1 MEQERLQIINKLP
14 MRLILSILF
23 FSCFIHINAFQV
35 EPALEILKDYDKV
48 RDFTMN
54 NIETEAYVSAQS
66 NLEEKSVIIR
76 ITKENGTWNKV
87 DIASFSGTYKD
98 LEPFLSPDNL
108 KLFFVSNRPL
118 TNEGELKDVDIWYV
132 ERATTSSDWSEPKNV
147 GAPINT
153 EADEFYPSVAKNGN
167 LYFTSVGHNA
177 MGEDDIFVSEFKNGI
192 YTKPVALK
200 GGVNTESY
208 EYNSFIS
215 PNDDYLIFGGYA
227 RQDGLGSGDL
237 YISFKNDDSTW
248 TQAKNMGDQIN
259 SKFMDFCPFVTNSG
273 TQLYFT
279 SRRSNIDANQS
290 ITSAKNLLNVFNGY
304 QNGFNRIYK
313 TSFDLNDFKN

>member
-1 MEQERLQIINKLP
+1 
-14 MRLILSILF
+14 MRLILSILCL
-23 FSCFIHINAFQV
+23 SCLISVNAFQV
-35 EPALEILKDYDKV
+35 EPALQILKDYDKV

-54 NIETEAYVSAQS
+54 NNQTEAYVSAQS
-66 NLEEKSVIIR
+66 NLEEKSVILR
-76 ITKENGTWNKV
+76 ISKKDGKWNKV
-87 DIASFSGTYKD
+87 EIASFSGKYRD

-118 TNEGELKDVDIWYV
+118 TKQGELKDVDIWFV
-132 ERATTSSDWSEPKNV
+132 ERTSITSDWSEPKNI

-177 MGEDDIFVSEFKNGI
+177 MGEDDIFVSEYKNGK
-192 YTKPVALK
+192 YSKPLALK
-200 GGVNTESY
+200 GGVNTKSY

-215 PNDDYLIFGGYA
+215 PNEEYLIFGGYN

-237 YISFKNDDSTW
+237 YISFKNDDNTW
-248 TQAKNMGDQIN
+248 TRAKNMGDKIN
-259 SKFMDFCPFVTNSG
+259 SKFMDFCPFVTQSG
-273 TQLYFT
+273 TQIYFT
-279 SRRSNIDANQS
+279 SRRSNIDANKS
-290 ITSAKNLLNVFNGY
+290 ITSVQNLLNVFNGY

>member
-1 MEQERLQIINKLP
+1 
-14 MRLILSILF
+14 MRLILSILCL
-23 FSCFIHINAFQV
+23 SCLISVNAFQV
-35 EPALEILKDYDKV
+35 ELALQILKDYDKV

-54 NIETEAYVSAQS
+54 NNQTEAYVSAQS
-66 NLEEKSVIIR
+66 NLEEKSVILR
-76 ITKENGTWNKV
+76 ISKKDGKWNKV
-87 DIASFSGTYKD
+87 EIASFSGKYRD

-118 TNEGELKDVDIWYV
+118 TKQGELKDVDIWFV
-132 ERATTSSDWSEPKNV
+132 ERTSITSDWSEPKNI

-177 MGEDDIFVSEFKNGI
+177 MGEDDIFVSEYKNGK
-192 YTKPVALK
+192 YSKPLALK
-200 GGVNTESY
+200 GGVNTKSY

-215 PNDDYLIFGGYA
+215 PNEEYLIFGGYN

-237 YISFKNDDSTW
+237 YISFKNDDNTW
-248 TQAKNMGDQIN
+248 TRAKNMGDKIN
-259 SKFMDFCPFVTNSG
+259 SKFMDFCPFVTQSG
-273 TQLYFT
+273 TQIYFT
-279 SRRSNIDANQS
+279 SRRSNIDANKS
-290 ITSAKNLLNVFNGY
+290 ITSVQNLLNVFNGY

>member
-76 ITKENGTWNKV
+76 ITKENGTWNKA
-87 DIASFSGTYKD
+87 DIASFSGMYKD

-118 TNEGELKDVDIWYV
+118 TNEDELKDVDIWYV

-167 LYFTSVGHNA
+167 LYFTSIGHGA
-177 MGEDDIFVSEFKNGI
+177 MGEDDIFVSAYKNGT
-192 YTKPVALK
+192 YSKPVALK
-200 GGVNTESY
+200 GGVNTKSY

-215 PNDDYLIFGGYA
+215 PNEDYLIFGGYA
-227 RQDGLGSGDL
+227 RKDGLGSGDL

-248 TQAKNMGDQIN
+248 TQAKNMGDIIN
-259 SKFMDFCPFVTNSG
+259 SKFMDFCPFVTQSG
-273 TQLYFT
+273 EHIYFT
-279 SRRSNIDANQS
+279 SRRSNLEASQNM
-290 ITSAKNLLNVFNGY
+290 TSVKNLLNTFNGY
-304 QNGFNRIYK
+304 ENGFSRIYM
-313 TSFDLNDFKN
+313 TSFDLNAFKN

>member
-1 MEQERLQIINKLP
+1 MIKKHKI
-14 MRLILSILF
+14 LIALF
-23 FSCFIHINAFQV
+23 IGYVIQMQAFQV

-54 NIETEAYVSAQS
+54 NNETEAYVSAQS
-66 NLEEKSVIIR
+66 NLEEKSVILR
-76 ITKENGTWNKV
+76 ISKENGKWSKV
-87 DIASFSGTYKD
+87 EIASFSGKYRD

-118 TNEGELKDVDIWYV
+118 TNEGDVKDIDIWYV
-132 ERATTSSDWSEPKNV
+132 ERMSLRSNWSQPKNI

-177 MGEDDIFVSEFKNGI
+177 MGEDDIFVSEYKNGI

-200 GGVNTESY
+200 GGVNTKSY

-227 RQDGLGSGDL
+227 RKDGLGSGDL
-237 YISFKNDDSTW
+237 YISFKNADNTW
-248 TQAKNMGDQIN
+248 SQAKNLGDQIN

-279 SRRSNIDANQS
+279 SRRSNIDGNKR

-304 QNGFNRIYK
+304 QNGFSRIYK
-313 TSFDLNDFKN
+313 TSFDVNAFKD

>member
-1 MEQERLQIINKLP
+1 

-23 FSCFIHINAFQV
+23 LCCFIHINAFQA

-48 RDFTMN
+48 RDFTMSN
-54 NIETEAYVSAQS
+54 NETEAYVSAQS
-66 NLEEKSVIIR
+66 NLEEKSVIVR
-76 ITKENGTWNKV
+76 ITKENGIWNKV
-87 DIASFSGTYKD
+87 DIASFSGKYRD

-118 TNEGELKDVDIWYV
+118 TSEGELKDVDIWYV
-132 ERATTSSDWSEPKNV
+132 ERATTSSDWSEPKNI

-167 LYFTSVGHNA
+167 LYFTSVGHDA
-177 MGEDDIFVSEFKNGI
+177 MGEDDIFVSEFKNGK
-192 YTKPVALK
+192 YSKPVPLK
-200 GGVNTESY
+200 GGVNTKSY

-215 PNDDYLIFGGYA
+215 PNEDYLIFGGYA
-227 RQDGLGSGDL
+227 RKDGLGSGDL
-237 YISFKNDDSTW
+237 YVSFKNDDNTW

-279 SRRSNIDANQS
+279 SRRSNIDANKS
-290 ITSAKNLLNVFNGY
+290 IKSAKNLLNTFNGY
-304 QNGFNRIYK
+304 ENGFSRIYM
-313 TSFDLNDFKN
+313 TSFDLNAFKN

>member
-1 MEQERLQIINKLP
+1 MKEFGC
-14 MRLILSILF
+14 MRLILSLLF
-23 FSCFIHINAFQV
+23 FSCFFGMSAFQV
-35 EPALEILKDYDKV
+35 EPALNILKDYDKV

-54 NIETEAYVSAQS
+54 NNETEAYVSAQS
-66 NLEEKSVIIR
+66 NLEEKSVILR

-87 DIASFSGTYKD
+87 DIASFSGKYRD

-118 TNEGELKDVDIWYV
+118 TNEGDIKDVDIWYV
-132 ERATTSSDWSEPKNV
+132 ERRSITSDWSKPKNI

-177 MGEDDIFVSEFKNGI
+177 MGEDDIFVSEYKNGT

-200 GGVNTESY
+200 GGVNTKSY
-208 EYNSFIS
+208 EYNAFIS
-215 PNDDYLIFGGYA
+215 PNEEYLIFGGYN

-237 YISFKNDDSTW
+237 YISFKNTDNTW
-248 TQAKNMGDQIN
+248 TQAKNLGDKIN
-259 SKFMDFCPFVTNSG
+259 SKFMDFCPFVTQSG
-273 TQLYFT
+273 EHLYFT
-279 SRRSNIDANQS
+279 SRRSNLEASEN
-290 ITSAKNLLNVFNGY
+290 ITSVKNLLNTFNGY
-304 QNGFNRIYK
+304 ENGFNRIYM
-313 TSFDLNDFKN
+313 TSFDLNAFKN

>member
-1 MEQERLQIINKLP
+1 

-76 ITKENGTWNKV
+76 ITKENGTWNKA
-87 DIASFSGTYKD
+87 DIASFSGMYKD

-118 TNEGELKDVDIWYV
+118 TNEDELKDVDIWYV

-167 LYFTSVGHNA
+167 LYFTSIGHGA
-177 MGEDDIFVSEFKNGI
+177 MGEDDIFVSAYKNGT
-192 YTKPVALK
+192 YSKPVALK
-200 GGVNTESY
+200 GGVNTKSY

-215 PNDDYLIFGGYA
+215 PNEDYLIFGGYA
-227 RQDGLGSGDL
+227 RKDGLGSGDL

-248 TQAKNMGDQIN
+248 TQAKNMGDKIN
-259 SKFMDFCPFVTNSG
+259 SKFMDFCPFVTQSG
-273 TQLYFT
+273 EHIYFT
-279 SRRSNIDANQS
+279 SRRSNLEASQNM
-290 ITSAKNLLNVFNGY
+290 TSVKNLLNTFNGY
-304 QNGFNRIYK
+304 ENGFSRIYM
-313 TSFDLNDFKN
+313 TSFDLNAFKN

>member
-1 MEQERLQIINKLP
+1 MK
-14 MRLILSILF
+14 LILSILF
-23 FSCFIHINAFQV
+23 CCCFIHINAFQV

-54 NIETEAYVSAQS
+54 NNETEAYVSAQS

-118 TNEGELKDVDIWYV
+118 TKGGKLKDVDIWYV
-132 ERATTSSDWSEPKNV
+132 ERATTSSEWSKPKNI

-177 MGEDDIFVSEFKNGI
+177 MGEDDIFVSEYKDGT
-192 YTKPVALK
+192 YSKPVALK
-200 GGVNTESY
+200 GGVNTKSY

-227 RQDGLGSGDL
+227 RKDGLGSGDL
-237 YISFKNDDSTW
+237 YISFKNDDNTW
-248 TQAKNMGDQIN
+248 TQAKNMGDKIN
-259 SKFMDFCPFVTNSG
+259 SKYMDFCPFVTNSG

-279 SRRSNIDANQS
+279 SRRSNIDANKS
-290 ITSAKNLLNVFNGY
+290 ITSAKNLLNVFNRY

>member
-1 MEQERLQIINKLP
+1 
-14 MRLILSILF
+14 MRLILSILCL
-23 FSCFIHINAFQV
+23 SCLISVNAFQV
-35 EPALEILKDYDKV
+35 EPALQILKDYDKV

-54 NIETEAYVSAQS
+54 NNQTEAYVSAQS
-66 NLEEKSVIIR
+66 NLEEKSVILR
-76 ITKENGTWNKV
+76 ISKKDGKWNKV
-87 DIASFSGTYKD
+87 EIASFSGKYRD

-118 TNEGELKDVDIWYV
+118 TKEGELKDVDIWFV
-132 ERATTSSDWSEPKNV
+132 ERTSITSDWSEPKNI
-147 GAPINT
+147 GAPVNT

-177 MGEDDIFVSEFKNGI
+177 MGEDDIFVSEYKNGK
-192 YTKPVALK
+192 YSKPLALK
-200 GGVNTESY
+200 GGVNTKSY

-215 PNDDYLIFGGYA
+215 PNEEYLIFGGYN

-237 YISFKNDDSTW
+237 YISFKNNDNTW
-248 TQAKNMGDQIN
+248 TQAKNMGDKIN
-259 SKFMDFCPFVTNSG
+259 SKFMDFCPFVTQSG
-273 TQLYFT
+273 TQIYFT
-279 SRRSNIDANQS
+279 SRRSNIDANKS
-290 ITSAKNLLNVFNGY
+290 ITSVQNLLNVFNGY